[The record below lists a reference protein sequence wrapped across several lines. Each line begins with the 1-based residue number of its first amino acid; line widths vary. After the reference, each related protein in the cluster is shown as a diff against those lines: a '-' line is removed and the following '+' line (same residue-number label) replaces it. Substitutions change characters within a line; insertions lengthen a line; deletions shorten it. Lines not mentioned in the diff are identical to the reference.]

1 MSSNSTE
8 NLRVLLV
15 EDNPG
20 DLFLLREMVEAES
33 HGRFHIAAEA
43 ASLAGAIAC
52 LTAGGADVVLL
63 DLSLPDSAGVETFTA
78 AHRAAPDVPIIV
90 LSGLDDEDLALQTV
104 QLGAQE
110 YLVKGR
116 ISAQVLQRALRYA
129 IERARGEA
137 ALAHERELLGT
148 LLENI
153 PDRIYFKDRR
163 SRFIRINRALTVL
176 LGLKKPEDAYGK
188 TDADFYGAEHA
199 RSALEDEIHV
209 MQTGEPILGK
219 VEFETLIDGTK
230 SWSLTTKLPLRDRQG
245 RTRSEER
252 RVGKECA

>member
-1 MSSNSTE
+1 MSSHLTAKS
-8 NLRVLLV
+8 RVLLI

-20 DLFLLREMVEAES
+20 DIFLLREMVNEEAHEGFHIEAEARNLAD
-33 HGRFHIAAEA
+33 GIAH
-43 ASLAGAIAC
+43 LNAGE
-52 LTAGGADVVLL
+52 ADVVLL
-63 DLSLPDSAGVETFTA
+63 DLSLPDSRGLDTFTT

-90 LSGLDDEDLALQTV
+90 LSGVDDEELALQTV

-116 ISAQVLQRALRYA
+116 INAQVLRRALRYA
-129 IERARGEA
+129 IERARAENQ
-137 ALAHERELLGT
+137 LAHERDLLST

-176 LGLKKPEDAYGK
+176 LGLKKPDDAYGK
-188 TDADFYGAEHA
+188 TDADFYGTEHA
-199 RSALEDEIHV
+199 QSALEDERHV

-219 VEFETLIDGTK
+219 VEFETDRK
-230 SWSLTTKLPLRDRQG
+230 S
-245 RTRSEER
+245 
-252 RVGKECA
+252 VV